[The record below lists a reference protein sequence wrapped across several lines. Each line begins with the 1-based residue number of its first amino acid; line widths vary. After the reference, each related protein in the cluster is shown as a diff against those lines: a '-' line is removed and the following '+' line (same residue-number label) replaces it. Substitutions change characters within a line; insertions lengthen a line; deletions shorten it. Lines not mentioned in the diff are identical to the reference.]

1 MQLFWEFAMSKTKDP
16 AAAEQTPDKADKS
29 TAPTHYQDKF
39 AGQGGSYVIDPVT
52 NQRIKT
58 EE

>member
-1 MQLFWEFAMSKTKDP
+1 MSKTKDP
-16 AAAEQTPDKADKS
+16 AAAEQTPDKADES
-29 TAPTHYQDKF
+29 TAPPHYQDEF

-52 NQRIKT
+52 NQRIKNL

>member
-1 MQLFWEFAMSKTKDP
+1 MSKTKDP
-16 AAAEQTPDKADKS
+16 AAAEQTPDKADE
-29 TAPTHYQDKF
+29 TAPVYQDEF